1 MTAPHAIDVRALI
14 NDRPV
19 GLFQKLVVLLGFC
32 IIALDGFDVAIMGF
46 IAPQLKHDWGVTN
59 QMLGPVLS
67 AALAGLA
74 VGALFAGP
82 LADRFGRKMILVCS
96 VFFFGVWTLAT
107 ATSTDVTHL
116 VAFRFLTGLGLGAAM
131 PNVGT
136 LVSEYAPD
144 KNRSFLVTVV
154 FCGFTFGAAGGGFLS
169 AWMIPAF
176 GWHSVLVL
184 GGILPLIVAPI
195 LFFKL
200 PESVRFLVV
209 KRAPTERIRKIVD
222 RLAPGVATTASTF
235 EMSAAA
241 SATSNESPVKI
252 VLSKQ
257 YKFGSLMLWLGYFT
271 ALFLVYLLGSWLPT
285 LVKEAGYNVTDAA
298 IVTALYQ
305 AGGTIGSLFLGWC
318 MDRANPHR
326 VLSTTYL
333 LGGALTFAIGLSAH
347 HFGLLGVLAL
357 AVGFCLNGANTG
369 MNALSASFYPTA
381 ARATGSSWMH
391 GVGRWGAMLSAF
403 AGAQMLAMGWTFS
416 QVFAALTVPAAITAL
431 AIIAKGMH
439 GARAMRV
446 AANSGLA
453 VEAGRS

>member
-1 MTAPHAIDVRALI
+1 LI
-14 NDRPV
+14 NDRPI

-82 LADRFGRKMILVCS
+82 LADRFGRKVILVCC

-176 GWHSVLVL
+176 GWHSVLVF
-184 GGILPLIVAPI
+184 GGVLPLIVAPI

-209 KRAPTERIRKIVD
+209 KRAPTEHIRKIVD
-222 RLAPGVATTASTF
+222 RLAPGVATAASTF
-235 EMSAAA
+235 EMSAAT
-241 SATSNESPVKI
+241 SATSNENPVKI

-285 LVKEAGYNVTDAA
+285 LVKEAGYSVTDAA

-333 LGGALTFAIGLSAH
+333 LG
-347 HFGLLGVLAL
+347 VLAL
-357 AVGFCLNGANTG
+357 AVGLCLTGANTG

-403 AGAQMLAMGWTFS
+403 AGAQMLAMGWSFS
-416 QVFAALTVPAAITAL
+416 QVFASLTVPATITAL

-439 GARAMRV
+439 GSRAKRV
-446 AANSGLA
+446 AAANGLLP
-453 VEAGRS
+453 EAGRP